1 MYMKKILKI
10 SVALSMLAPL
20 LAGAQS
26 TFSGLDSAITSIAN
40 LINRLVPLVIG
51 LAVLFF
57 LWAILRFVGSAGD
70 EEKRKEARGLI
81 IWGIVAI
88 FVMVSVWG
96 LVNILRNTFNLD
108 TTNVPPPPTPVV
120 PGSAVTP

>member
-1 MYMKKILKI
+1 MKKILKI
-10 SVALSMLAPL
+10 SAVLSMLAPL
-20 LAGAQS
+20 LAAAQGGT

-96 LVNILRNTFNLD
+96 LVNILRNTFKLD

-120 PGSAVTP
+120 PGSAITP